1 MTKKS
6 MLNAFIP
13 EEVLIEIL
21 ARLAVKSLLRFRPI
35 CKCWYY
41 LITNPSFITTH
52 LNRTKSNHSHKLLIK
67 FNYENRDRCFSFTN
81 DETSGNEFVKLEYP
95 FQNYDEL
102 FKIVGSCNGLLCLS
116 DYNGSDY
123 AVL

>member
-1 MTKKS
+1 MMTTTKKS

-13 EEVLIEIL
+13 EEVWIEIL
-21 ARLAVKSLLRFRPI
+21 ARLPMKSLLRFRSV
-35 CKCWYY
+35 CKSWYY

-67 FNYENRDRCFSFTN
+67 FNYENRDRCFSLTD
-81 DETSGNEFVKLEYP
+81 DETFCNEFAKLEYP

-102 FKIVGSCNGLLCLS
+102 FKIVGM
-116 DYNGSDY
+116 
-123 AVL
+123 